1 MASRACLVGR
11 QVVENS
17 IYSLVIANVVK
28 QSHTMSR
35 LELHIKKNQY
45 FYNMIR
51 GGVVYIL
58 TNQGNTTLYTGV
70 TSNIVRRLYEHRTGV
85 YKKSFTSKY
94 ALNKLVYYEVF
105 HRIEDAIT
113 REKQI
118 KAGSRLKK
126 ENLIISINPN
136 WNDLSKELGVE

>member
-1 MASRACLVGR
+1 M
-11 QVVENS
+11 
-17 IYSLVIANVVK
+17 
-28 QSHTMSR
+28 
-35 LELHIKKNQY
+35 KK
-45 FYNMIR
+45 
-51 GGVVYIL
+51 GGVIYIL

-70 TSNIVRRLYEHRTGV
+70 TSNIIKRLYEHRTGT
-85 YKKSFTSKY
+85 YQKSFTSKY

-105 HRIEDAIT
+105 LRIEDAIA

-136 WNDLSKELGVE
+136 WNDLSKEIGIE